1 MNYVNSKQG
10 VSSKKEQLKNYVAGQ
25 KNTFFSLGR
34 CVESLVS
41 REIAQKEIPNN
52 GVNEKKLRLLE
63 DDYLSVLN
71 VAIVQ
76 TYFLGMLIIVLKSI
90 VSVY

>member
-1 MNYVNSKQG
+1 MWTASKESQAKRNNSRTMLLGK
-10 VSSKKEQLKNYVAGQ
+10 

-41 REIAQKEIPNN
+41 GEIAQKEIPNN

-90 VSVY
+90 VSEY

>member
-1 MNYVNSKQG
+1 MLLGK
-10 VSSKKEQLKNYVAGQ
+10 
-25 KNTFFSLGR
+25 KNTFFSLGG

-41 REIAQKEIPNN
+41 REIAQKEKPLLLIK
-52 GVNEKKLRLLE
+52 KKLRLLE